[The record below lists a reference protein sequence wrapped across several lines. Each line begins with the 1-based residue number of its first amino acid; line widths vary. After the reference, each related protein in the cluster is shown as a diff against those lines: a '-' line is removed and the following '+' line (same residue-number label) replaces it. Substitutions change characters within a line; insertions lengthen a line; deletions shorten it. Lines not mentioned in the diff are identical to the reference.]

1 MEKMKTTFKTLSG
14 KLCDLCKQLTSKG
27 FWNTFLKTKKGVACV
42 SLAALLVLAA
52 VAGVCYGSWQN
63 AQPKFH
69 DVTVELGTQ
78 TVTLR
83 DFMTKYAKASKARFV
98 SDPSVIDLNRVGS
111 TELTLGHGNREQIVR
126 LTVQDTVAPKA
137 TILDTY
143 CADIYE
149 LPTAG
154 QLVSDVQDADLKV
167 TASFAQQLVVP
178 LDYSDVTVKVILEDG
193 SGNQTQG
200 VCVISFRWVQET
212 VTLELGEQ
220 LTAEMVLRNPERDRA
235 LLDQS
240 QLEQINTAPIGEY
253 TVTATVGATTQS
265 CAVLVQDTRGPEL
278 VLRQVQRYPGRTAV
292 LDDFVESVTDASEI
306 KEIRLLSEFDVN
318 TKGKYPVT
326 VEAEDIHGNVTT
338 QTTTLWVTNDM
349 VAPVIS
355 GASNPMTVEK
365 HSQPD
370 FLAGVSAYDG
380 IDGVCEVICDSEK
393 VDLHTAGTYYI
404 TYSATDSSG
413 NVTTVKRKVTVEHDA
428 EDTTALVKQIAA
440 TLSSDVEE
448 IRDYVRYNISYTT
461 NWGGD
466 DPVWYGFTTRTG
478 NCYVH
483 ALTLQRLLEEKG
495 YETQLIWVTAKS
507 HYWLIVKLEEGWR
520 HIDATPTPA
529 HSKYSIMTDT
539 TRYATLNGRN
549 WDRSAWPACTEE
561 TEGE

>member
-1 MEKMKTTFKTLSG
+1 MDKIKTSFKTLSG

-27 FWNTFLKTKKGVACV
+27 FWDTFLKTKKGIVCV

-52 VAGVCYGSWQN
+52 VAGICYGSWRGS
-63 AQPKFH
+63 QPKFS

-137 TILDTY
+137 AILDTY
-143 CADIYE
+143 CANIYE
-149 LPTAG
+149 LPTPD
-154 QLVSDVQDADLKV
+154 QLVSDVQDADKV
-167 TASFAQQLVVP
+167 TVSFAQQLVVP

-200 VCVISFRWVQET
+200 SCVISFRWVQEA

-220 LTAEMVLRNPERDRA
+220 LTAEMVLRNPERDRV
-235 LLDQS
+235 LLDQT

-253 TVTATVGATTQS
+253 TITATVGAITQS
-265 CAVLVQDTRGPEL
+265 CAVLVQDTCGPEL

-292 LDDFVESVTDASEI
+292 LDDFVESVTDASEV

-318 TKGKYPVT
+318 IKGKYPVT

-380 IDGVCEVICDSEK
+380 IDGVCEVVCDSEK
-393 VDLHTAGTYYI
+393 LDLHTAGTYYI
-404 TYSATDSSG
+404 TYSATDTSG

-428 EDTTALVKQIAA
+428 EDTTALVKQIAS